1 MFQRIE
7 MRSYLILLLL
17 TFSSFCYAN
26 KNIGPIISFQE
37 LIPNKA
43 KYNENTVTLYGVVMA
58 AELHI
63 GASELQ
69 RKVYLFPSTESARY
83 FLNHESIEL
92 KLKFDSIEK
101 FHKFRA
107 DNNLKMFKVTGNFNA
122 SNEYNGQPIGV
133 INKVTNLKKV
143 TKNRFVVN

>member
-1 MFQRIE
+1 
-7 MRSYLILLLL
+7 MRNCLILLLFTL
-17 TFSSFCYAN
+17 SGFCYAN

-43 KYNENTVTLYGVVMA
+43 QYSESTVTIYGVVLA

-69 RKVYLFPSTESARY
+69 RKIYLFPNTESARY

-92 KLKFDSIEK
+92 NIKFDSIEQ
-101 FHKFRA
+101 FQKFRS
-107 DNNLKMFKVTGNFNA
+107 DNNLKMFKVTGNFIV
-122 SNEYNGQPIGV
+122 SNEFNGQPVGV
-133 INKVTNLKKV
+133 IDKITNFREI